1 MCRVVNLNKEDYD
14 VFIGRGSKWGNPF
27 THIKDKLTLAT
38 HIVETRDE
46 AIEKYREYILKNEEL
61 MNSLDE
67 LDGKVLGCYCKPLS
81 CHGDVLLELITK
93 KKMKDLMDGLSL
105 T

>member
-1 MCRVVNLNKEDYD
+1 MKVVNLNKEDYD

-38 HIVETRDE
+38 HIVETREE
-46 AIEKYREYILKNEEL
+46 AIEKYREYILKNKEL

-81 CHGDVLLELITK
+81 CHGDILLELISK
-93 KKMKDLMDGLSL
+93 KKTEKLFKDLSI
-105 T
+105 